1 MFYSNYGSIS
11 CCFWDIQCRKILQP
25 WNRSQGSIK
34 VIESDTIRQTGYGFV
49 LVFYSNFVLRCTVL
63 EIFDFKNAV
72 TLKPGLGSLKVI
84 GTNTDRSITYNF
96 LLTLHSNHGPI
107 SYCFRDKRQFQS
119 KITSFPHPCVFN
131 AAAERVPLGIG
142 YRRWGVK
149 KLECWSYQAEEEV
162 WRSIFSRLYTIHQ
175 CKIDGQT
182 DRRTP
187 GDSKDCTY
195 M

>member
-63 EIFDFKNAV
+63 EIFDFKDAV

-96 LLTLHSNHGPI
+96 LLTFHSNHGLI
-107 SYCFRDKRQFQS
+107 SYHFQDRQRFQS
-119 KITSFPHPCVFN
+119 KIAKFPLVFCT
-131 AAAERVPLGIG
+131 PLKGFPLELVIGAGGQKLEWWG
-142 YRRWGVK
+142 YRASK
-149 KLECWSYQAEEEV
+149 EV
-162 WRSIFSRLYTIHQ
+162 WR
-175 CKIDGQT
+175 
-182 DRRTP
+182 
-187 GDSKDCTY
+187 
-195 M
+195 